1 MSNQR
6 TAIINAQ
13 IVNEGRQY
21 QGFVIIDG
29 QFISTVSEG
38 KPEQSQLDGINEI
51 IDAQGML
58 LIPGA
63 IDDQVHFRDPG
74 LTHKADIDTESHAA
88 IAGGVTS
95 YMDMPNTKPP
105 TVTIEDLKSKQQR
118 AANVSIANYSFY
130 IGATND
136 NLDTLLNVDYTEVP
150 GVKIFLGSSTGNM
163 LVDNEKTLDGIFS
176 RVHAL
181 IAVHSEDEATIKAN
195 RERIVTEYNGDPAA
209 VPITRHSDIRSRE
222 ACAISTRR
230 AIDRAHKTGAR
241 LHVLHVSTR
250 DEVEMMTPGD
260 DVEHKQITAEGCVHH
275 LWFTD
280 ADYDRLGT
288 RIKWNP
294 SVKTVSD
301 RDALRQAVLDGR
313 IDIVATDHA
322 PHLLSEKEGGAL
334 TAASGGPM
342 VQFSV
347 VTMLEMFAPTL
358 VVDKMCH
365 KPARLFGVDHRGFIR
380 TGYYADLTLIE
391 TKVDYEVT
399 DDIVIS
405 RCGWTPLKGTH
416 LHNRV
421 VITWVNGHKAFDH
434 GTFSKK
440 SAAMPLKF
448 NR

>member
-1 MSNQR
+1 MSKQR

-181 IAVHSEDEATIKAN
+181 IAIHSE
-195 RERIVTEYNGDPAA
+195 Y
-209 VPITRHSDIRSRE
+209 
-222 ACAISTRR
+222 
-230 AIDRAHKTGAR
+230 
-241 LHVLHVSTR
+241 
-250 DEVEMMTPGD
+250 
-260 DVEHKQITAEGCVHH
+260 
-275 LWFTD
+275 
-280 ADYDRLGT
+280 
-288 RIKWNP
+288 
-294 SVKTVSD
+294 
-301 RDALRQAVLDGR
+301 
-313 IDIVATDHA
+313 
-322 PHLLSEKEGGAL
+322 
-334 TAASGGPM
+334 
-342 VQFSV
+342 
-347 VTMLEMFAPTL
+347 
-358 VVDKMCH
+358 
-365 KPARLFGVDHRGFIR
+365 
-380 TGYYADLTLIE
+380 
-391 TKVDYEVT
+391 
-399 DDIVIS
+399 
-405 RCGWTPLKGTH
+405 
-416 LHNRV
+416 
-421 VITWVNGHKAFDH
+421 
-434 GTFSKK
+434 
-440 SAAMPLKF
+440 
-448 NR
+448 